1 MFEQVKRIAKKP
13 MVWITMV
20 GIALIPSLYNISFL
34 TSMWDPYGRVDQLP
48 VAVVNQDKPATLDGK
63 QLTIGQDMVES
74 MKENPSLDFHFVSQK
89 EAEDGLA
96 DGDYYMIVTL
106 PENTSEK
113 AASLMTDH
121 PEPVD
126 IAYQTSKGHS
136 FVASKMGE
144 SAMTQ
149 LKDSLSQTITET
161 YTKSVFASMTELGN
175 GMDKAA
181 SGSHQLLTG
190 ADQLVTGNQS
200 LHSGLVDL
208 SDGTQTLASG
218 ANQLATGVATYTD
231 GVGQTAAGSTK
242 LLSGLTAYTDAVNQ
256 VAAGSQAVSDKSAQL
271 VSGMAGLTTGAD
283 KVTELANGMTN
294 LQAGLGQLAE
304 NTNLSAEEQAQM
316 DSLIAGLPQL
326 ATAID
331 QLNSSVSSLTIEPI
345 DPTAL
350 TTSLTNIAAQSQSL
364 LAASQNDRAVQV
376 QALQATSAYQSL
388 PADQQ
393 AELLAAL
400 DASPSSVVSQAQAIL
415 GEVQNLQTALSSLQ
429 GLSSMAGQVSTL
441 QGSLAQINGLAS
453 QALPGASTALTSLSS
468 GLAQVNQAL
477 TQQVLPASNQLTD
490 GANQLASQLTAGVGQ
505 LTAGV
510 GQYTQAVDQLAAG
523 SQTLAGKNAELL
535 GGGRDLAAG
544 LAQLNSN
551 SPSLQTGV
559 QALATGSGQLVSGA
573 GQLVDGDERLG
584 SGLNDLGTGISS
596 LDQALAGAGNQ
607 LSLVSFTEKNAQAV
621 ANPVTLTHKDE
632 DEVATNGV
640 GMAPYMISV
649 SLMVVA
655 LSANVIFVK
664 HLDDRPYRNRWD
676 WAKSKLVLNGLI
688 ASAAALILYF
698 VLGWIGVEPSH
709 PLATLGLMLLTS
721 WTFMALV
728 TALLGWNNRFGSFA
742 SLILLLLQLGSSAGT
757 YPIELSPRIFST
769 IQPFLP
775 MTYSVS
781 GLRQTISIAGQAS
794 HQVTSLFIFLLIFL
808 LAGLLIYRQDN
819 QMGKE
824 NK

>member
-48 VAVVNQDKPATLDGK
+48 VAVVNQDKPARLDGK

-74 MKENPSLDFHFVSQK
+74 MKEEPSLDFHFVSQK

-149 LKDSLSQTITET
+149 LKNSLSQTITET
-161 YTKSVFASMTELGN
+161 YTKSVFASMTELGD

-190 ADQLVTGNQS
+190 ADQLVAGNQS

-208 SDGTQTLASG
+208 SDGSQTLANG
-218 ANQLATGVATYTD
+218 AEQLTTGVATYTD
-231 GVGQTAAGSTK
+231 GVGQTVAGSTK

-256 VAAGSQAVSDKSAQL
+256 VATGSQAISDKSAQL
-271 VSGMAGLTTGAD
+271 VSGMAGLTTGTE
-283 KVTELANGMTN
+283 KVTELANGMTK
-294 LQAGLGQLAE
+294 LQAGLDQLAE

-331 QLNSSVSSLTIEPI
+331 QLNSSVSGLTIEPI

-350 TTSLTNIAAQSQSL
+350 TRSLTNIAGQAQSL
-364 LAASQNDRAVQV
+364 LVASQNDRAVQA

-388 PADQQ
+388 SADQQ

-400 DASPSSVVSQAQAIL
+400 DASPSSVASQAQAIL

-429 GLSSMAGQVSTL
+429 GLSGMAGQVGEL
-441 QGSLAQINGLAS
+441 QGAIAQINGFAS
-453 QALPGASTALTSLSS
+453 QALPGASTALSSLSS
-468 GLAQVNQAL
+468 GLSQVNQVL
-477 TQQVLPASNQLTD
+477 NQQVLPASNQLAD

-551 SPSLQTGV
+551 SPSLQTGA

-584 SGLNDLGTGISS
+584 TGLNDLGTGISS
-596 LDQALAGAGNQ
+596 LDQALTGADDQ
-607 LSLVSFTEKNAQAV
+607 LSLVSFTEKNAQVV
-621 ANPVTLTHKDE
+621 ANPVTLTHEDKD
-632 DEVATNGV
+632 DVATNGV

-688 ASAAALILYF
+688 SSAAALILYF

-781 GLRQTISIAGQAS
+781 GLRQTISIAGQVS
-794 HQVTSLFIFLLIFL
+794 HQVTSLFIFLMIFL

-819 QMGKE
+819 QTVE
-824 NK
+824 